1 MNVINIAFTEISA
14 KKDKAPKGSVNVS
27 NNVKV
32 TSLKESKLNLDKDRK
47 TIEVEFEYTTKYN
60 PDIGQISLKGRLLA
74 LDDEKIVK
82 ELLKKWDKDKK
93 MDKEMAPQYLN
104 PIMNKAVLETIFLA
118 REIELPSPIPMPNV
132 KAN

>member
-1 MNVINIAFTEISA
+1 MNVINIAFTEINA

-32 TSLKESKLNLDKDRK
+32 VNLKESKLNLDKDRK
-47 TIEVEFEYTTKYN
+47 TIEVEFEYTTTYN

-74 LDDEKIVK
+74 LDDENAVK
-82 ELLKKWDKDKK
+82 DLLEKWEKDKK
-93 MDKEMAPQYLN
+93 IDKESAPKYLN
-104 PIMNKAVLETIFLA
+104 PIMNKAVLQTIILA

-132 KAN
+132 KSN